1 MPRIRRWM
9 LIPAALVAA
18 AAALALGRPEAVDAH
33 PLGNFTVNHY
43 SRIDVSESGIELYRV
58 LDMAEIPAF
67 RERQS
72 IDTDGDGAVTDAEA
86 DVYARA
92 TAVALLENITLT
104 TNDTSAQLQLMGATV
119 SFPEGQGGLSL
130 LRLEAT
136 YHAPLPAGWERG
148 IRLAYDDEN
157 YNGRIGW
164 REVVVRGGPGVRL
177 EGSTVPSESVSGELL
192 AYPKDGLSSPL
203 DVRTAST
210 TVRAGAGAP
219 LPPTNAAHDRATRGN
234 PDSTLGGFADIIAKD
249 RLTFPI
255 VALALLAA
263 MAFGALHAMSPGHG
277 KTIVAAYLVGSH
289 GTWRHAMLLG
299 AVVTA
304 THTSTVYLMGL
315 VALYLSQYVLPEDLY
330 PWLGV
335 ASGGLI
341 LLMGLTLL
349 LARVRASGATAAI
362 GRWLAAAFGRPR
374 LSAVAAGERGAMALD
389 THAHTAHDEPDHG
402 RHSEYH
408 HQDTPDGPHS
418 HGFGMHT
425 HRIPGQDGEPVT
437 VRNLVGLGVFGGM
450 IPCPTA
456 IVVMLSAI
464 ALHRVAFGLLLIVAF
479 SLGLALVLTGIGFAL
494 VLGRAYAGRVPLL
507 RGLIAGGHGGGVAS
521 LAARAIP
528 IIAACGVMAAGSV
541 VVLRALVQQGSI

>member
-1 MPRIRRWM
+1 M
-9 LIPAALVAA
+9 VAA
-18 AAALALGRPEAVDAH
+18 VAALALGRPEAADAH
-33 PLGNFTVNHY
+33 PLGNFTINHY
-43 SRIDVSESGIELYRV
+43 SRIDVSESGVELYRV

-72 IDTDGDGAVTDAEA
+72 LDTDSDGNVSDAEA

-104 TNDTSAQLQLMGATV
+104 TNDTSADLQLEGATV

-130 LRLEAT
+130 VRLEAT

-148 IRLAYDDEN
+148 ISLAYDDEN
-157 YNGRIGW
+157 YDGRIGW
-164 REVVVRGGPGVRL
+164 REVVVRGGKGVEL
-177 EGSTVPSESVSGELL
+177 EGSTAPSESVSGELL
-192 AYPKDGLSSPL
+192 AYPQDGLSSPL
-203 DVRTAST
+203 DMRTAST

-234 PDSTLGGFADIIAKD
+234 PDSTLGGFADLIAKD

-255 VALALLAA
+255 VALALLVA

-277 KTIVAAYLVGSH
+277 KTIVAAYLVGSR
-289 GTWRHAMLLG
+289 GTWRHALLLG
-299 AVVTA
+299 AIVTA

-349 LARVRASGATAAI
+349 VARLRASGITAAN
-362 GRWLAAAFGRPR
+362 GRWLAAAFCRPR
-374 LSAVAAGERGAMALD
+374 LSAVPAGERGAMALH
-389 THAHTAHDEPDHG
+389 TRAHSAHTNHEHDDEHQ
-402 RHSEYH
+402 HHH
-408 HQDTPDGPHS
+408 HQDTSDGAHS
-418 HGFGMHT
+418 HAFGTHS

-494 VLGRAYAGRVPLL
+494 VFGRAYAGRVPLL
-507 RGLIAGGHGGGVAS
+507 RGILGGERAGGVMS
-521 LAARAIP
+521 IAARAIP
-528 IIAACGVMAAGSV
+528 IVAACGVMAAGSV
-541 VVLRALVQQGSI
+541 VLLRALVQQGAI